1 MSFWTVLSCCFSSE
15 VKSPS
20 RPIHP
25 ISINDVRVSA
35 LLDTGSSVT
44 LINSKLKP
52 QILHKGSNAA
62 KSPSI
67 KLCGAGGTELKQNGC
82 FSLELVLNGKKQ
94 FHNCLFI
101 DQLQVPC
108 ILGMDF
114 MSKIGAVIDTNSNN
128 ISFSINP
135 KTKTRKL
142 NIALCNGKP
151 LTLSPYSK
159 NAIEL
164 PCPERYA
171 QGLIESSCSL
181 PDQVMVMDG
190 ITSCSNNSCMA
201 IISNFSHL
209 PVKLPANT
217 SPANVSVDTAPL

>member
-1 MSFWTVLSCCFSSE
+1 M
-15 VKSPS
+15 
-20 RPIHP
+20 
-25 ISINDVRVSA
+25 
-35 LLDTGSSVT
+35 DTGSSVT
-44 LINSKLKP
+44 LINRKHKP

-67 KLCGAGGTELKQNGC
+67 KLCGAGGTELKKNGC

-94 FHNCLFI
+94 CHDCLFI

-114 MSKIGAVIDTNSNN
+114 MSKIGAVIDTNLNN

-135 KTKTRKL
+135 KTKLRKL
-142 NIALCNGKP
+142 NIALCNNKP
-151 LTLSPYSK
+151 LRLLPYSE

-164 PCPERYA
+164 PCPEQFA

-190 ITSCSNNSCMA
+190 ITSCSKNSCMA

-209 PVKLPANT
+209 PVKLPSNTLIANI
-217 SPANVSVDTAPL
+217 SVDKFFDHNPPITMFKYQLIQTDYY

>member
-52 QILHKGSNAA
+52 QILRKGSNAA

-67 KLCGAGGTELKQNGC
+67 KLCDAGGTELKQNGC

-101 DQLQVPC
+101 DQLQVLC

-114 MSKIGAVIDTNSNN
+114 MSNIGAVIETNTNN

-135 KTKTRKL
+135 KHQPCKV
-142 NIALCNGKP
+142 NITLSNTKP
-151 LTLSPYSK
+151 LTLSP
-159 NAIEL
+159 
-164 PCPERYA
+164 
-171 QGLIESSCSL
+171 
-181 PDQVMVMDG
+181 
-190 ITSCSNNSCMA
+190 
-201 IISNFSHL
+201 
-209 PVKLPANT
+209 
-217 SPANVSVDTAPL
+217 